1 MELQNPQKLCYD
13 SVFRLAS
20 TDKSIL
26 LTTLQLII
34 NYVRVTDDPGLVIKQ
49 LIEQICLNLEAA
61 DMILS
66 REKAKDIF
74 DLHEILH
81 LFRFLIRKPI

>member
-1 MELQNPQKLCYD
+1 MLRTI
-13 SVFRLAS
+13 FRLAS

-34 NYVRVTDDPGLVIKQ
+34 NYVRVKDDPGLVIKQ
-49 LIEQICLNLEAA
+49 LIEQVSINLEAA

-74 DLHEILH
+74 DLHEIL
-81 LFRFLIRKPI
+81 

>member
-1 MELQNPQKLCYD
+1 MLRTI
-13 SVFRLAS
+13 FRLAS

-34 NYVRVTDDPGLVIKQ
+34 NYVRVKDDPGLVIKQ
-49 LIEQICLNLEAA
+49 LIEQVSINLEAA

-66 REKAKDIF
+66 REKAKNIF
-74 DLHEILH
+74 YLHEIL
-81 LFRFLIRKPI
+81 